1 VHDGEKRDGTGRGL
15 RLGARLGFDRLE
27 LAAGRAVD
35 GVPSAGAQLLPNCV
49 RSFKIA
55 ISPALD
61 ALGEEFLSLFF
72 IRSSW
77 L

>member
-1 VHDGEKRDGTGRGL
+1 VHDGEQRDGTGRGL
-15 RLGARLGFDRLE
+15 RLGARLRFDRLE

-35 GVPSAGAQLLPNCV
+35 GVPAGGAQSLANRICSLEI
-49 RSFKIA
+49 S

-72 IRSSW
+72 IRSFW